1 MRVMT
6 RRFGELEVADN
17 EIITFP
23 RGILGFEEVRQYVLL
38 EGSGPFGFL
47 QAIDEP
53 DLTFVVVDPRVIVP
67 KYRIEVAR
75 HVVGEIGIEDVNE
88 AVVLTIVTIPAEP
101 RNMTINLQ
109 APLLVNSS
117 NGQAKQVVLTDHGY
131 DLRHPVFGAVG
142 QSA

>member
-17 EIITFP
+17 DIITFP
-23 RGILGFEEVRQYVLL
+23 RGILGFEEVRQYILL

-47 QAIDEP
+47 QAIEEP
-53 DLTFVVVDPRVIVP
+53 DLTFVVVDPRTIVP
-67 KYRIEVAR
+67 EYKIEVPR
-75 HVVGEIGIEDVNE
+75 QGVEEIGIEDANE

-101 RNMTINLQ
+101 RKMTINLQ
-109 APLLVNSS
+109 APLLINSS
-117 NGQAKQVVLTDHGY
+117 NRLAKQVVLTDHGY
-131 DLRHPVFGAVG
+131 DLRYPVFGTVG

>member
-6 RRFGELEVADN
+6 RRFGELDVADN
-17 EIITFP
+17 EIISFP
-23 RGILGFEEVRQYVLL
+23 WGILGFEEVKQYVLL

-53 DLTFVVVDPRVIVP
+53 DLTFVVIDPRTIAP
-67 KYRIEVAR
+67 EYKIEVPRYVAQ
-75 HVVGEIGIEDVNE
+75 EIGIEDVNE

-101 RNMTINLQ
+101 RKMTINLQ
-109 APLLVNSS
+109 APLLINSS
-117 NGQAKQVVLTDHGY
+117 SRRAKQVVLIDHGY
-131 DLRHPVFGAVG
+131 ELRYPVFGSVG